1 MKRWKHQN
9 GSNLVEMALVS
20 PLLLLLVFGIV
31 DFSLALYN
39 KAVIT
44 NAAREGA
51 RAGMALRTPR
61 LSDGEITTVVTT
73 YCQNHLITFASETIP
88 SVTVTKATDLT
99 GGEKITVYVSYTY
112 NYGAVMAFIPGL
124 GNTLALDATSVMRS
138 E

>member
-1 MKRWKHQN
+1 MKRWRGQA

-31 DFSLALYN
+31 DFSLALFN

-61 LSDGEITTVVTT
+61 LDPNRDRDGCHDLLPESPHHVWLRNSQRRGDEAGQTRR
-73 YCQNHLITFASETIP
+73 LET
-88 SVTVTKATDLT
+88 
-99 GGEKITVYVSYTY
+99 
-112 NYGAVMAFIPGL
+112 
-124 GNTLALDATSVMRS
+124 R
-138 E
+138 